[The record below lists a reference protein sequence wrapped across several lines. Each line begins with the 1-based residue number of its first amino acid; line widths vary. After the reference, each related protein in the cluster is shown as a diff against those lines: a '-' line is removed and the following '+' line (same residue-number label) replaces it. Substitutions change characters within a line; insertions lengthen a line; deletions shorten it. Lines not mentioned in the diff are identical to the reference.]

1 MKVLKNSTYDAM
13 ISRENEL
20 IERNSVLSSEVNDL
34 KSEIDRL
41 NYHNDLL
48 RNLNLKFTSIVR
60 DLRAENELLKIKAAK
75 YDKEIAR
82 LKLKNQVAR
91 VKKMSAKRLAEKFL
105 GTTVMFYD
113 ETPAIICGYRDKNVV
128 ICACNHEEK
137 SWNNISDTDVILQE
151 HDRYVYFASYKV
163 ALQIINHLKTQK

>member
-1 MKVLKNSTYDAM
+1 MKILKNSTYEA
-13 ISRENEL
+13 
-20 IERNSVLSSEVNDL
+20 
-34 KSEIDRL
+34 
-41 NYHNDLL
+41 
-48 RNLNLKFTSIVR
+48 
-60 DLRAENELLKIKAAK
+60 LKIKAAK

-91 VKKMSAKRLAEKFL
+91 VKKMSAKQIAEKFL

-113 ETPAIICGYRDKNVV
+113 ETPAIICGYRNENVV

-137 SWNNISDTDVILQE
+137 SWPSKINIDSDVILQE
-151 HDRYVYFASYKV
+151 HERYVYFASYKV

>member
-1 MKVLKNSTYDAM
+1 MKLLKNSTYEEMTKQILDLRNENLKLKNEVMKKELSIEAAKC
-13 ISRENEL
+13 ILKLADNEL
-20 IERNSVLSSEVNDL
+20 AELSP
-34 KSEIDRL
+34 
-41 NYHNDLL
+41 
-48 RNLNLKFTSIVR
+48 
-60 DLRAENELLKIKAAK
+60 KAAK
-75 YDKEIAR
+75 YDKEVAR

-113 ETPAIICGYRDKNVV
+113 ETPAIICGYTNENVV

-137 SWNNISDTDVILQE
+137 SWTNKIKIDSDVILQE
-151 HDRYVYFASYKV
+151 HERYVYFASRKV